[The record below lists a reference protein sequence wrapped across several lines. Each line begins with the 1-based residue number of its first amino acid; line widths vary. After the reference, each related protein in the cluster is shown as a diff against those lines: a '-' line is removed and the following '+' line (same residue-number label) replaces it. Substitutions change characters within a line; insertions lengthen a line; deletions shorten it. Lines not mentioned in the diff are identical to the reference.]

1 MPWIAKE
8 GVELYLTQSEMENNA
23 TIFYNIFSAYGYT
36 LESICGMLGN
46 IQQECT
52 INPALK
58 QGESTELGWGLI
70 QWTPSTELTDY
81 ADSQGKNWTDGNL
94 QCELINR
101 EVLEGFGGRWLP
113 TREYPYSGEEFSKLT
128 DVAESCKAFLYERE
142 RAGKPMLEYR
152 LEYTSNWYTFLSG
165 KPPEPPEPPEPPTPA
180 KPKKMSIFLM
190 LRRNF

>member
-1 MPWIAKE
+1 MPWITKE
-8 GVELYLTQSEMENNA
+8 GVELYLTLSEMENNA

-36 LESICGMLGN
+36 LESIAGMLGN

-58 QGESTELGWGLI
+58 QGESIELGWGLI
-70 QWTPSTELTDY
+70 QWTPSSELTDY
-81 ADSQGKNWTDGNL
+81 ATSQGKNWTDGNL

-113 TREYPYSGEEFSKLT
+113 TKDYSYTGEEFSKLT

-142 RAGKPMLEYR
+142 RAGNLCPYR
-152 LEYTSNWYTFLSG
+152 QDYA
-165 KPPEPPEPPEPPTPA
+165 P
-180 KPKKMSIFLM
+180 
-190 LRRNF
+190 R